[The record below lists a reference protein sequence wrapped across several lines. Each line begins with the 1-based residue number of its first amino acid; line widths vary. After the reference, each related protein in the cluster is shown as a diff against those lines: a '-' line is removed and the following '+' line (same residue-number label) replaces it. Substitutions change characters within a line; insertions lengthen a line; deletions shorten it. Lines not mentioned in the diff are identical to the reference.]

1 MTDVPRVPLS
11 PRRRPKL
18 RRREAITSAVTARTT
33 AGDARPPARGPNT
46 GRFPVGLIAGRGLLP
61 LEIAAGARR
70 LGRQVIAI
78 NIYDADP
85 RLPET
90 SDACYTVTFGELG
103 GIIAALRRHEVR
115 EVLLAG
121 KVDKLAV
128 LQTMRLDAEA
138 QEVARRSADFRDAS
152 LLAGLVT
159 VLEEAG
165 FEVGNQT
172 RYVDHLVPG
181 EGVLGQR
188 APSAEEDQDIRLGVH
203 IAGGLAALD
212 VGQSVAVRR
221 GVIVAVEAAEGTDA
235 MIRRA
240 GTLAP
245 GLVVVKVSRPRQDPR
260 YDLPVV
266 GPQTVDA
273 IAGARGT
280 ALAVEAG
287 RTILLERARLMAAA
301 DAAGIAV
308 TAVRPPSAG

>member
-1 MTDVPRVPLS
+1 M
-11 PRRRPKL
+11 
-18 RRREAITSAVTARTT
+18 T
-33 AGDARPPARGPNT
+33 AGGARLPARGPDA

-70 LGRQVIAI
+70 LGRRVIAI

-85 RLPET
+85 RLPEE
-90 SDACYTVTFGELG
+90 SDAYYTVTFGELG
-103 GIIAALRRHEVR
+103 GIISALRRHEVR

-121 KVDKLAV
+121 KVDKLAA
-128 LQTMRLDAEA
+128 LQTMRLDAEG
-138 QEVARRSADFRDAS
+138 QKVARRSADFRDAS
-152 LLAGLVT
+152 ILAGLVT

-181 EGVLGQR
+181 EGVLGRR
-188 APSAEEDQDIRLGVH
+188 APSAEEDQDIRLGVR
-203 IAGGLAALD
+203 IAGGVAALD

-221 GVIVAVEAAEGTDA
+221 GVVVAVEAAEGTDA

-266 GPQTVDA
+266 GPQTVEA
-273 IAGARGT
+273 IAAARGT
-280 ALAVEAG
+280 ALAVEAE

-308 TAVRPPSAG
+308 TAVRPPSTG